1 MVCKEETK
9 VTMNKMK
16 IITLLFGALFLT
28 MCVPPEGGNQNLS
41 KDKAKLD
48 SLRKVRCPRLMS
60 SAAEYYRN
68 RDWKQ
73 TVRIYEEITTLD
85 CDEWNPVFAPPQ
97 EIYQYYAI
105 AYEQMGKFD
114 SSEFVLLDGLQKL
127 PESVELRKRL
137 AYSYKRQG
145 KKEKEIIEF
154 ERIIDMAPLDI
165 SIMNDLSKLY
175 KDESRFDDQIYI
187 LEKILKVDGSNE
199 IAQSELAMA
208 FESSGKDPLDVYRK
222 RYEDNPENLS
232 YGLDYADRLT
242 QVDRSADATL
252 VLDGVIRQDPT
263 SKLAYRK
270 LAEAHKETNNL
281 KKAANAYEELFQIDP
296 RDGRIAVDISDIYI
310 DVGNYSKALRWAEKA
325 MSLSNG
331 NGSGLGQKAKV
342 YFYGWDTFR
351 QNPFSI
357 NDRIVAKL
365 AYDYF
370 VKAEDKGFLGF
381 TKRGWLEE
389 NSKDILYGKAQ
400 WFMADDRVKRTR
412 SISPTS
418 SNYDWVTE
426 PLKAEPSWK

>member
-1 MVCKEETK
+1 
-9 VTMNKMK
+9 MK

-97 EIYQYYAI
+97 EIYQYYGI

-426 PLKAEPSWK
+426 HLKAEPNWK

>member
-1 MVCKEETK
+1 
-9 VTMNKMK
+9 MK

-28 MCVPPEGGNQNLS
+28 MCVPPEGGNQNLEE
-41 KDKAKLD
+41 DKAKLD

-325 MSLSNG
+325 MSLSDG

-357 NDRIVAKL
+357 DDRIVAKL

-426 PLKAEPSWK
+426 HLKAEPNWK

>member
-1 MVCKEETK
+1 
-9 VTMNKMK
+9 MK

-28 MCVPPEGGNQNLS
+28 MCVPPEGGNQNLEE
-41 KDKAKLD
+41 DKAKLD

-426 PLKAEPSWK
+426 HLKAEPNWK